1 MKSKDLFSSHIG
13 LRDLLITFRK
23 SGRDLN
29 VNEADLAGLLSSA
42 FALSEPITF
51 LILGNEECGKSSFI
65 GRMIDEDGSAFANQ
79 TEQPNIYRYGEQC
92 QRFSDD
98 NFEEVSLPNQV
109 LKKINFIEYTLK
121 WSSGELELLQTIH
134 KVSDFIILIVP
145 AINPWD
151 TIIYDIV
158 SDIQVLADR
167 PLAVIL
173 SHSDLRTD
181 EENNAFKE
189 YICQSS
195 EKALGKQV
203 PVFQISSLN
212 FSVNEL
218 DEKNDLVRFLEWVRT
233 KVEDRETFKNKVAI
247 AEKKLVDTTQRI
259 ATSMEITSR
268 VDDSEIENLKILE
281 KIIDLT
287 SDQLVYKLSEC
298 LHDDLS
304 ELEKSKNFIRSYVQ
318 GLFNT
323 VFGPV
328 NYIEKIREILATVT
342 ESLNDNSEKIISIF
356 HDIGS
361 QIESCNQLE
370 HKKLIK
376 SLGGNKVLNQNHIQ
390 RCERLFVEETN
401 YLIDQISASYK
412 EIFECR
418 ELAFTSRKH
427 GIVLVGAIISFIIAT
442 NYLSHHSSLNVIS
455 LSLVIFSI
463 CGISTFTM
471 IKFKKNFIN
480 LFDEISG
487 RFKEK
492 LQDVLRDHY
501 RSAGEA
507 FFEPYQEIREK
518 LRFSHDEKVAK
529 MKESKKHV
537 MNAVENAK
545 KILAKS

>member
-65 GRMIDEDGSAFANQ
+65 GRMINEDGSAFANQ

-121 WSSGELELLQTIH
+121 RSSGELELLQTIH

-158 SDIQVLADR
+158 SDIQVFADR

-212 FSVNEL
+212 YSVNEL

-304 ELEKSKNFIRSYVQ
+304 ELEKSINSIRSYVQ

-342 ESLNDNSEKIISIF
+342 ESINDNSEKIISIF
-356 HDIGS
+356 YDIGS
-361 QIESCNQLE
+361 QIESCNLLE

-390 RCERLFVEETN
+390 RCERLFLEETN
-401 YLIDQISASYK
+401 YLID
-412 EIFECR
+412 
-418 ELAFTSRKH
+418 
-427 GIVLVGAIISFIIAT
+427 
-442 NYLSHHSSLNVIS
+442 
-455 LSLVIFSI
+455 
-463 CGISTFTM
+463 
-471 IKFKKNFIN
+471 
-480 LFDEISG
+480 
-487 RFKEK
+487 
-492 LQDVLRDHY
+492 
-501 RSAGEA
+501 
-507 FFEPYQEIREK
+507 
-518 LRFSHDEKVAK
+518 
-529 MKESKKHV
+529 
-537 MNAVENAK
+537 
-545 KILAKS
+545 

>member
-1 MKSKDLFSSHIG
+1 MKSKDLFSSHSG

-65 GRMIDEDGSAFANQ
+65 GRMIDEDGSAFENQ

-121 WSSGELELLQTIH
+121 RSSGELELLQTIH

-304 ELEKSKNFIRSYVQ
+304 ELEKSKNSIRSYVQ

-356 HDIGS
+356 YDIGS

-370 HKKLIK
+370 DKKLIK

-412 EIFECR
+412 EIFEC
-418 ELAFTSRKH
+418 
-427 GIVLVGAIISFIIAT
+427 
-442 NYLSHHSSLNVIS
+442 
-455 LSLVIFSI
+455 
-463 CGISTFTM
+463 
-471 IKFKKNFIN
+471 
-480 LFDEISG
+480 
-487 RFKEK
+487 
-492 LQDVLRDHY
+492 
-501 RSAGEA
+501 
-507 FFEPYQEIREK
+507 
-518 LRFSHDEKVAK
+518 
-529 MKESKKHV
+529 
-537 MNAVENAK
+537 
-545 KILAKS
+545 